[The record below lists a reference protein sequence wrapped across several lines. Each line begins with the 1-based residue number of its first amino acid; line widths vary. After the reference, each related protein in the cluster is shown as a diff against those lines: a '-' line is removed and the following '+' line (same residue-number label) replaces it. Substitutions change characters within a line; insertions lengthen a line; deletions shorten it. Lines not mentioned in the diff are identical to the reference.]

1 MTQPT
6 RLPPLMSTGY
16 PPDTAETHMPTAET
30 PNAANN
36 EILLESGTNEL
47 EVLIFGLGEQ
57 SYGVNVA
64 KVREVIL
71 PVAISA
77 SPGQPADV
85 MGMFNL
91 RGAVLPLV
99 DLHTYFKIDPVNKE
113 SSDDHRII
121 VTEFNG
127 AQAAF
132 KVERVEH
139 IHRMSWKAVRSVPEE
154 TGSDHMSVTGIT
166 ELNGKLVL
174 MLDFESIF
182 DHIAMQNTL
191 HVTHVDNE
199 LGVDRE
205 SINVFIA
212 EDSKFIRNIMQNVLT
227 QSGYTQVNLFSNGQ
241 DCWDAIQAGARG
253 ERKLPDILITDIEM
267 PQMDGLHLTR
277 KTRATPGLEAMPVL
291 LFSSLI
297 TEDTRHKGEAC
308 GANAQIAKPE
318 LPKLVHIVDSW
329 IQKLE
334 LGDPSKAA

>member
-1 MTQPT
+1 MATVDPPPT
-6 RLPPLMSTGY
+6 SHN
-16 PPDTAETHMPTAET
+16 D
-30 PNAANN
+30 
-36 EILLESGTNEL
+36 ILLESGTNEL
-47 EVLIFGLGEQ
+47 EVLVFGLGDQ

-71 PVAISA
+71 PVDVSA

-99 DLHTYFKIDPVNKE
+99 DLHSYFKIGPVDQE
-113 SSDDHRII
+113 SDDHRII

-132 KVERVEH
+132 KVERVER
-139 IHRMSWKAVRSVPEE
+139 IHRMSWKDIRSVPDE
-154 TGSDHMSVTGIT
+154 TGSDHMSVTGIA

-191 HVTHVDNE
+191 HVTHIENE
-199 LGVDRE
+199 LGVDRAGM
-205 SINVFIA
+205 NVFIA

-227 QSGYTQVNLFSNGQ
+227 QSGYTQVTAFNNGQ
-241 DCWDAIQAGARG
+241 DCWEAIQAAAQG
-253 ERKLPDILITDIEM
+253 ERAKPNILVTDIEM

-277 KTRATPGLEAMPVL
+277 KVRATPGFEDMPVL

-297 TEDTRHKGEAC
+297 TDDTRHKGEAC

-318 LPKLVHIVDSW
+318 IPRLVQIVDGW
-329 IQKLE
+329 VQKLQR
-334 LGDPSKAA
+334 GDNTDEAKVA

>member
-1 MTQPT
+1 MAQNP
-6 RLPPLMSTGY
+6 S
-16 PPDTAETHMPTAET
+16 
-30 PNAANN
+30 NN
-36 EILLESGTNEL
+36 DILLESGTNEL

-71 PVAISA
+71 PVPVSA
-77 SPGQPADV
+77 SPGQPANV

-91 RGAVLPLV
+91 RGVVLPLV
-99 DLHTYFKIDPVNKE
+99 DLHSYFKIDPVDENSE
-113 SSDDHRII
+113 DHRII

-132 KVERVEH
+132 KVERVER
-139 IHRMSWKAVRSVPEE
+139 IHRLSWESMRSVPDE

-191 HVTHVDNE
+191 HVSHVENE

-205 SINVFIA
+205 SMNVFIA

-227 QSGYTQVNLFSNGQ
+227 KSGYTQVSVFNNGL
-241 DCWDAIQAGARG
+241 DCWEAIQAAAKGDRA
-253 ERKLPDILITDIEM
+253 KPDILVTDIEM

-277 KTRATPGLEAMPVL
+277 KVRNTAGFEDMPVL

-297 TEDTRHKGEAC
+297 TDDTRHKGEAC

-318 LPKLVHIVDSW
+318 IPRLVQIVDGW
-329 IQKLE
+329 VQKRDQ
-334 LGDPSKAA
+334 GDIAEAA

>member
-1 MTQPT
+1 
-6 RLPPLMSTGY
+6 
-16 PPDTAETHMPTAET
+16 MPTADAH
-30 PNAANN
+30 NKD
-36 EILLESGTNEL
+36 ILLESGTNEL
-47 EVLIFGLGEQ
+47 EVLVFGLGDQ

-71 PVAISA
+71 PVSVAA

-99 DLHTYFKIDPVNKE
+99 DLHSYFKIDPIDSG
-113 SSDDHRII
+113 SSNHRII

-132 KVERVEH
+132 KVERVEQ
-139 IHRMSWKAVRSVPEE
+139 IHRMSWQEIRSVPDE

-191 HVTHVDNE
+191 HVSQVENE
-199 LGVDRE
+199 LGVDRG
-205 SINVFIA
+205 SIHIYLA

-227 QSGYTQVNLFSNGQ
+227 QSGYTNVSAFSNGQ
-241 DCWDAIQAGARG
+241 DCWDAIQASVRG
-253 ERKLPDILITDIEM
+253 ERTKPNILITDIEM

-277 KTRATPGLEAMPVL
+277 KARTTEAIQDIPII

-318 LPKLVHIVDSW
+318 IPKLVHIIDGW
-329 IQKLE
+329 IQKFE
-334 LGDPSKAA
+334 QGDTGNPAEAA